1 MLCNVDVAILTKLN
15 DLAERLGL
23 RPYDFVATLQSTDQ
37 GDILQF
43 EIPPEGNALREERFY
58 KMLKLLKVNEHDELR
73 GDWRNIGQAIDD
85 AIAQLPKPQRRF

>member
-1 MLCNVDVAILTKLN
+1 MLCNIDVAILTRLN

-23 RPYDFVATLQSTDQ
+23 RPYDFVATFQTTDH

-43 EIPPEGNALREERFY
+43 ESSPEGNALREERWA
-58 KMLKLLKVNEHDELR
+58 KMLSMLNVNENGERR
-73 GDWRNIGQAIDD
+73 GDWRNSGQAIDD